1 MSADARSPSGT
12 VAGVPV
18 PKRWLNDEE
27 TVAVDLHPHWSYLVA
42 PVALAVVA
50 IVAAV
55 IALRATDPDEWT
67 RDVFGWGAVALLV
80 VAVGWLLVRYL
91 RWSSSSFVITND
103 RLIYRTG
110 VLSRRGIEI
119 PLERVNSVH
128 YEQSLGGRIIG
139 SGTLIVESGG
149 EFGRQHFVGVR
160 DPSRIQRALH
170 HQLDVNERR
179 NRGGDEP
186 SADIV
191 DQIER
196 LEAMRARG
204 TITDEEFE
212 LHKRRLL

>member
-1 MSADARSPSGT
+1 MPI
-12 VAGVPV
+12 

-42 PVALAVVA
+42 PVVVAVGA
-50 IVAAV
+50 IVAGV
-55 IALRATDPDEWT
+55 IALRATDPDEWP
-67 RDVFGWGAVALLV
+67 RDVAGWGAVALLV
-80 VAVGWLLVRYL
+80 ASVLWLVVRYL

-128 YEQSLGGRIIG
+128 YEQSLGGRLIG

-149 EFGRQHFVGVR
+149 EYGRQHFVGIR
-160 DPSRIQRALH
+160 GPSRIQRALH
-170 HQLDVNERR
+170 HQLDVNEQR
-179 NRGGDEP
+179 NRGGDGP
-186 SADIV
+186 SADIAG
-191 DQIER
+191 QIER
-196 LEAMRARG
+196 LEAMRMRG